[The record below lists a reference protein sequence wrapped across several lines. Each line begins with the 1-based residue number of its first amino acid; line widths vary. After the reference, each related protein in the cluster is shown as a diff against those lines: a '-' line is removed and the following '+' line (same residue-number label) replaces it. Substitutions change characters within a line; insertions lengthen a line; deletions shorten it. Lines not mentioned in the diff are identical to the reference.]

1 MHDTEMFLD
10 EIKIKIYKPA
20 LYIGVLTCL
29 GVWVGDNLTNNS
41 NIISNIFLPFFIL
54 FFSVFI
60 FALKKGGKKYFELFE
75 ILSICLVSLYMVSI
89 YANEIV
95 IGIPTGI
102 LNINKYYLWMATL
115 YVTPFVM
122 LKPRHALIISASVL
136 LIISAL
142 GVTFLVLSPKDENL
156 VHNADTIIQTFL
168 SNVFYISLFSTILH
182 LKNKM
187 QEVEIRSNIMHS
199 IAHTDM
205 LTGINNRRM
214 LNELM
219 DTLIHQQKPF
229 SIVLTDIDNFKKIND
244 TQGHIA
250 GDQVLASFGQELQK
264 NVRENDIVGRW
275 GGDEFIV
282 ICPSLSEGQTH
293 QLILR
298 LKNKFTEIDCASF
311 SFGIAVFKH
320 GDTPE
325 LLIKRADSSL
335 YEQKKQTQGWA
346 VITSQ

>member
-1 MHDTEMFLD
+1 M
-10 EIKIKIYKPA
+10 
-20 LYIGVLTCL
+20 L
-29 GVWVGDNLTNNS
+29 GGLGCRQYNKNANL
-41 NIISNIFLPFFIL
+41 ISNIFLPFFIL
-54 FFSVFI
+54 FCAISI
-60 FALKKGGKKYFELFE
+60 YIIRNGNKRQIALFE
-75 ILSICLVSLYMVSI
+75 ITTVCLVTFYMLSFYI
-89 YANEIV
+89 NEI
-95 IGIPTGI
+95 ILGFQTGV
-102 LNINKYYLWMATL
+102 LGFNKYFLWMVVL
-115 YVTPFVM
+115 YGIPFVM
-122 LKPRHALIISASVL
+122 VNPRLALIISISIGSAVAFFGLAYL
-136 LIISAL
+136 L
-142 GVTFLVLSPKDENL
+142 FSPKHVNL
-156 VHNADTIIQTFL
+156 NSDIDMVLQIIL
-168 SNVFYISLFSTILH
+168 SNILYISLFSTILH

-219 DTLIHQQKPF
+219 DTLIHQQKSF

-250 GDQVLASFGQELQK
+250 GDQVLASFGQGLQK

-275 GGDEFIV
+275 GGDEFII
-282 ICPSLSEGQTH
+282 ICPSLSEDQTR
-293 QLILR
+293 QLVLR

-311 SFGIAVFKH
+311 SYGIAAFKQ

-325 LLIKRADSSL
+325 LLIKRADGSL
-335 YEQKKQTQGWA
+335 YAQKKQTQGWA